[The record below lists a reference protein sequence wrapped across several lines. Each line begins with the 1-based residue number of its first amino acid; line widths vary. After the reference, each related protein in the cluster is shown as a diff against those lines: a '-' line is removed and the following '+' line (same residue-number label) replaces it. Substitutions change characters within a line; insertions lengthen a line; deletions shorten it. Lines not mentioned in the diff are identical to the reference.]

1 MWGARPDYSNPNTLP
16 TQNRLNSGYA
26 PHGSQQQALPAG
38 AFVNPAFARSD
49 AGALQQGYSVSS
61 AQLLVNNIK
70 PGDHAYSPPRT
81 IAGHKRKLDALRGP
95 PRETLPRPPAAP
107 VVPAFGGSLPLT
119 KASPASSVAAKDQRG
134 QSSQPARKSLGL
146 TPVTEIPQY
155 PDSDSGGEDREDDEE
170 AAYAELGNKLT
181 FEHNGELMTLTSAA
195 DLAAWKSERRKRWP
209 TRQRM
214 ADRYDERREIGEERK
229 RLLEGAYAYN
239 RPKFSHTT
247 LDNRRNVDVA
257 IKGSP
262 IVQTGPKQPEIAPNL
277 ETSETA
283 LDRAKRD
290 VQQRSK
296 QLEDLRRK
304 VAESEARN
312 REARAQQGFGSAA
325 VAESPTVLE
334 HSDHNTMPLDSG
346 IDGDA
351 SDMRSPLENAHD
363 VQTVEDHE
371 ESVKA
376 IGEDAAELS
385 SITSSSSSSADD
397 SDDEPPE
404 ESSSKLTELKS
415 EANKDRPLCKYFAR
429 GHCSAGDA
437 CRFKHEGPVQQ
448 GNETAANQ
456 RQNGNADKQPR
467 SQHQH
472 IQSEASTFGKKGIF
486 ERLLEQEQDEED
498 RFALK
503 VIKYL
508 GGAGFFKESM
518 QTEGS

>member
-1 MWGARPDYSNPNTLP
+1 
-16 TQNRLNSGYA
+16 
-26 PHGSQQQALPAG
+26 
-38 AFVNPAFARSD
+38 
-49 AGALQQGYSVSS
+49 
-61 AQLLVNNIK
+61 
-70 PGDHAYSPPRT
+70 
-81 IAGHKRKLDALRGP
+81 
-95 PRETLPRPPAAP
+95 
-107 VVPAFGGSLPLT
+107 LT
-119 KASPASSVAAKDQRG
+119 KASSATLEAAKDRQIH
-134 QSSQPARKSLGL
+134 SSKPAGKSLGL
-146 TPVTEIPQY
+146 TPATEDPRY

-170 AAYAELGNKLT
+170 AAYAALGNKLT

-214 ADRYDERREIGEERK
+214 ADRYDERREIGDERK
-229 RLLEGAYAYN
+229 RLLERAYAYN

-247 LDNRRNVDVA
+247 LDNRRGIDVA
-257 IKGSP
+257 TNGP
-262 IVQTGPKQPEIAPNL
+262 HTVQTGLNQPEIAPNL

-334 HSDHNTMPLDSG
+334 HSDHNTMPLDNG
-346 IDGDA
+346 VDGVA
-351 SDMRSPLENAHD
+351 SDMRSPLKDAHD

-385 SITSSSSSSADD
+385 SMISSSSSSADD
-397 SDDEPPE
+397 TDDEPPE

-415 EANKDRPLCKYFAR
+415 KANKDRPLCKYFAR
-429 GHCSAGDA
+429 GHCSAADT

-448 GNETAANQ
+448 GSGTAAKQ

-467 SQHQH
+467 SQNQH
-472 IQSEASTFGKKGIF
+472 VQMEAPAFGKKGIF

-508 GGAGFFKESM
+508 GGAGFFKDPV
-518 QTEGS
+518 QTE